1 MNYIPNSP
9 KHNKLLLGIPMYSER
24 GQYAGAVIGNE
35 WRKNIVSSWMLRK
48 PPALAVDVVTLRAAM
63 DAGAEWLVI
72 TNTETGVTYRASM
85 ATLLEHGFEFDRGFG
100 LQRGLTLAFWDS
112 EPRDEGVKPLHY
124 KSRAV
129 KGVKFNGKQLPLFEV
144 NHADR

>member
-1 MNYIPNSP
+1 MQRHFTP
-9 KHNKLLLGIPMYSER
+9 KHQKLTNGIPMYSER
-24 GQYAGAVIGNE
+24 GQYAGAVVGNE
-35 WRKNIVSSWMLRK
+35 WRKNIVTSWMLRK

-72 TNTETGVTYRASM
+72 TNTETGVTYRASL
-85 ATLLEHGFEFDRGFG
+85 ATILEHGFEFDRGFG
-100 LQRGLTLAFWDS
+100 LQRGLILPLWET
-112 EPRDEGVKPLHY
+112 EPRDEDVKPLQY

-129 KGVKFNGKQLPLFEV
+129 KGAIVNGKQLPLFEV

>member
-1 MNYIPNSP
+1 MNYIP
-9 KHNKLLLGIPMYSER
+9 KHTKHTNGIPMYSAS
-24 GQYAGAVIGNE
+24 GKYAGSVIGNE
-35 WRKNIVSSWMLRK
+35 WRKNIITAWMLRN

-72 TNTETGVTYRASM
+72 TNTETGVTYRASLTTM
-85 ATLLEHGFEFDRGFG
+85 FEHGFEFDRGFG
-100 LQRGLTLAFWDS
+100 LQRGLILPLWDY
-112 EPRDEGVKPLHY
+112 EPRDEDVKPLKY

-129 KGVKFNGKQLPLFEV
+129 KGAVWNGVQLSLFEV